1 MPLLIDSAYQIE
13 PLPLGFSYFCTV
25 SATPDECPSL
35 YPDVCPSLYPEE
47 YPNEYKAYPPPANKR
62 IAAIAPIII
71 SCFFVISI
79 VVSE

>member
-1 MPLLIDSAYQIE
+1 
-13 PLPLGFSYFCTV
+13 
-25 SATPDECPSL
+25 
-35 YPDVCPSLYPEE
+35 VCPSLYPEE

-79 VVSE
+79 VLSE